1 MVETSIVNEMT
12 TAQARARLNWS
23 LIDFNKYLKM
33 NGFKR
38 PELAEQIGV
47 SKKYVDDLLADK
59 ARGAGAIEKYQQ
71 LMNVTGYKGDNI
83 YIGK

>member
-12 TAQARARLNWS
+12 VAQARARLNYS
-23 LIDFNKYLKM
+23 LLDFIQYIKANK
-33 NGFKR
+33 FKR
-38 PELAEQIGV
+38 EELAEQIGV

-59 ARGAGAIEKYQQ
+59 GRGDGAIEKYQK